1 MATGGKLAI
10 AYISYLLI
18 GIIFPIMDIS
28 LKQYAAGYDRR
39 PAERNSL
46 SSIKGITLLLGVFGI
61 NIIAPILIG
70 DASKQRDIS
79 Q

>member
-1 MATGGKLAI
+1 
-10 AYISYLLI
+10 
-18 GIIFPIMDIS
+18 MDIS
-28 LKQYAAGYDRR
+28 LNSMLPVMTED

-70 DASKQRDIS
+70 DASKAEGYITVIIVATAIIGA
-79 Q
+79 